1 MPERL
6 REKSSWKL
14 LVLREIADL
23 RVVVVTAAEMS
34 SCRILGIVSS
44 GLDELTTTSTRG
56 IYEPEQD
63 RL

>member
-6 REKSSWKL
+6 RLKNSWKL
-14 LVLREIADL
+14 LLLREIADL
-23 RVVVVTAAEMS
+23 RVVGAPSAEMP
-34 SCRILGIVSS
+34 SCRILGIASS

-56 IYEPEQD
+56 IYEPEPD